1 MSWVAIGAIPVG
13 EKISGGISKFVTI
26 SHVALDDDDGGL
38 DRRGGDGSSASM
50 VLSADGV
57 SEYRTKFNSCDF
69 LDEV

>member
-1 MSWVAIGAIPVG
+1 MSWAAIGAIPVG
-13 EKISGGISKFVTI
+13 GKNQWKYFTI

-38 DRRGGDGSSASM
+38 DRGGRDGSSASM
-50 VLSADGV
+50 VLSADGI